1 MFPQGKGNRGSMES
15 QDRIMD
21 GDLQTLGL
29 QSILKMLAL
38 SGKTGTL
45 FVHSG
50 PETLSISL
58 RKGQL
63 MALHEESYI
72 KSDLLSMLCLINKL
86 DPPRAQ
92 AVREASQGNL
102 QVALAML
109 VERNWM
115 SAGEMQRRLE
125 FAITQSIS
133 HALRWVNGRFAFH
146 RQLVT
151 MESRMQPL
159 DIDSVLL
166 EALRQADEWEEME
179 ETQLTRTT
187 VARWLPEVSNDV
199 RSLGLSQEHIEALCL
214 ANGEVPLQGMAM
226 VLMIPEAHVA
236 LIMNHLLELRLIEV
250 VDTALEAELQQDL
263 SNIIIMCQH
272 KLAQRRQ
279 NLAPERHLLGLIE
292 TLSQCINGLLI
303 HHGTYAK
310 SLRGRGQLP
319 FTEIVR
325 YLERRFA
332 QPLQLIAKQQYPIL
346 ETVVFTNGQ
355 LDCTEIIYLDKLVK
369 GEKLEEL
376 YWEAVLGLAT
386 FLRTVFSTLLNDEV
400 GNSHTGRQ
408 LNYVWKA
415 FLTEIDQEIQQY
427 QLYHA
432 YQNTKREPLHS
443 SQMGIMPGWKN
454 IPESERS
461 KGSNANPLWSSE
473 TQRRLI

>member
-1 MFPQGKGNRGSMES
+1 MEQ

-72 KSDLLSMLCLINKL
+72 KSDLLGMLCLINKL
-86 DPPRAQ
+86 DPPRAH
-92 AVREASQGNL
+92 AIREVSQGNF

-115 SAGEMQRRLE
+115 SANEMQRRLE
-125 FAITQSIS
+125 FAVTQSIS
-133 HALRWVNGRFAFH
+133 HALRWVDGRFSFH

-166 EALRQADEWEEME
+166 EALRQADEWEEMG
-179 ETQLTRTT
+179 ETSLTHMT

-199 RSLGLSQEHIEALCL
+199 RSLGLSQEHIEVLCL
-214 ANGEVPLQGMAM
+214 ANGEVPLQAMAM
-226 VLMIPEAHVA
+226 VLMLPEARVVR
-236 LIMNHLLELRLIEV
+236 IMNHLLGLHLIEV

-272 KLAQRRQ
+272 KLAQKQQ
-279 NLAPERHLLGLIE
+279 NLVPDQHLLGLIE

-303 HHGTYAK
+303 HHGIYAK

-332 QPLQLIAKQQYPIL
+332 QPLQLIATQQYPIL
-346 ETVVFTNGQ
+346 DTVTFTNGQ

-369 GEKLEEL
+369 GEKLEEF

-408 LNYVWKA
+408 LNVVWKA

-427 QLYHA
+427 QLYRA
-432 YQNTKREPLHS
+432 NQNTQHARNRHNEAAFQVGP
-443 SQMGIMPGWKN
+443 GVPMPGVPSMPQGQN
-454 IPESERS
+454 NLP
-461 KGSNANPLWSSE
+461 WSSE
-473 TQRRLI
+473 TQRRSM

>member
-1 MFPQGKGNRGSMES
+1 MES

-38 SGKTGTL
+38 SGKTGIL

-63 MALHEESYI
+63 VALHEESYP
-72 KSDLLSMLCLINKL
+72 KSDLLNMLCLINKL
-86 DPPRAQ
+86 DPPRAH

-115 SAGEMQRRLE
+115 SAEEMQYRLE
-125 FAITQSIS
+125 FAVTQSIS
-133 HALRWVNGRFAFH
+133 HALRWIDGRFAFH

-151 MESRMQPL
+151 MESWMQPL
-159 DIDSVLL
+159 EIDSVLL
-166 EALRQADEWEEME
+166 EALRQADEWEEMG
-179 ETQLTRTT
+179 ETSLTRMT

-199 RSLGLSQEHIEALCL
+199 RSLGLSQEHIEVLCL
-214 ANGEVPLQGMAM
+214 ANGEVSLQAMAM
-226 VLMIPEAHVA
+226 VLMIPEARVVR
-236 LIMNHLLELRLIEV
+236 IMNHLLALHLIEV

-279 NLAPERHLLGLIE
+279 NHVPNQHLLGLIE

-325 YLERRFA
+325 YLERRFT
-332 QPLQLIAKQQYPIL
+332 QPLELLAKQQYPIL
-346 ETVVFTNGQ
+346 DTLTFTNGQ

-369 GEKLEEL
+369 GEKLEEF

-427 QLYHA
+427 QLYRAHRNTQQMRSRYSENV
-432 YQNTKREPLHS
+432 YQI
-443 SQMGIMPGWKN
+443 GPGKSN
-454 IPESERS
+454 IPQGDGNLDRL
-461 KGSNANPLWSSE
+461 PE
-473 TQRRLI
+473 TQRRSI